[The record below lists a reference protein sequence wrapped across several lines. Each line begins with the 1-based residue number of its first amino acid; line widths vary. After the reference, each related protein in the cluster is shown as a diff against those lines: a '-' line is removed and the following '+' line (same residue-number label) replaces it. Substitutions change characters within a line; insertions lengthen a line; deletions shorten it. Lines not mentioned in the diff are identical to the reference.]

1 MNELPLHCIVST
13 HTLDKKCTF
22 SKVHR
27 TSTPMR
33 KYTRPTHNTTL
44 LLRGWKWATLFAR
57 RIGKLGSL
65 WCRPFRPRG
74 SSALCC
80 LWKFYWALVP
90 DSFSVRYK
98 EHLWPWLL
106 SANTFEWVFRNFLY
120 CRSQLCPGPV
130 SSPHLFACPRPQV
143 HISHLDPASLSWVGH
158 HVGST
163 TGGVCLHLD
172 SEERAPR
179 ASPVM
184 QNHCKKR
191 TFIGVFGSNYK
202 LNWQ

>member
-22 SKVHR
+22 SKVHC

-74 SSALCC
+74 SSALCY
-80 LWKFYWALVP
+80 LWNFYWALVP
-90 DSFSVRYK
+90 ATFSVRYK

-106 SANTFEWVFRNFLY
+106 SAIFAIFSIADPNCVLVQSQALTSLPVLVP
-120 CRSQLCPGPV
+120 RSI
-130 SSPHLFACPRPQV
+130 SPTWIRQ
-143 HISHLDPASLSWVGH
+143 
-158 HVGST
+158 
-163 TGGVCLHLD
+163 VCLGSGTTLVQ
-172 SEERAPR
+172 PR
-179 ASPVM
+179 AESV
-184 QNHCKKR
+184 
-191 TFIGVFGSNYK
+191 FI
-202 LNWQ
+202 